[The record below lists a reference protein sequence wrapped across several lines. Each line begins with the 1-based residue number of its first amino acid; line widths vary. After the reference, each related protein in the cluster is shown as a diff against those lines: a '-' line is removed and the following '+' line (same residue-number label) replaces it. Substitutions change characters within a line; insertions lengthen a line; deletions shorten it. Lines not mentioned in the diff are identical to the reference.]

1 MNKKITSSVL
11 VALMIAG
18 STSFSAFAAMPTGTI
33 VIGTK
38 AFDLTYANNSANAS
52 EISAAML
59 DGGSVYFKDYNGDWI
74 DNIKGSK
81 VAANLIP
88 AVTYKS
94 SSGTTNFAASDID
107 TNTNTVATS
116 AKVSAISANQLK
128 ETFNGKVADTSKVV
142 FTVKREAT
150 FMTMVTT
157 WNDAKT
163 EATLTYK
170 DNLPEGTYTV
180 GGMNN
185 TIDIG
190 SSTVA
195 VTKQKV
201 SKIEILGDKVI
212 VDPPIPV
219 GATNS
224 SSGFWPGDG
233 HVSYKVLDQY
243 GVDITENSLA
253 SNIKWKSSIGTIS
266 ASKGLITISILEGAG
281 SRDVGYLTQ
290 YASTTITATDS
301 DSNISQNNTL
311 KFVDQALTV
320 NKIKNITKNIGDS
333 YTLPTTVTAN
343 LVDKTTKDFA
353 VTWDKVA
360 STKVAG
366 QFTFTGTLTM
376 VDGIVNTNNVTAS
389 ATLIVSM
396 PTTDKTDITSKFTDE
411 NFKSSVYSRIGKV
424 APSPILESDVKD
436 IKSLDLSKDDVSSL
450 NGIEYFTSLTDLNCS
465 NNGLTTLDVSKNTA
479 LTSLKC
485 EYNKLTTLDVS
496 KNIVLTSLDCQRNL
510 LTTLNVN
517 TALTDL
523 KCGFNQITT
532 LDVSKNTV
540 LTSLDCGSNQIA
552 TLDVNTALINL
563 NCGYNNLTTLD
574 VSKNTALTSLECCE
588 NHLKA
593 LDVSKNIELSRLI
606 CDHNELKTL
615 DISKNT
621 ALTNLYCA
629 ENQLTTLYAS
639 KDTWNSYVYRHQ
651 YIDSTRK
658 TSTNVLAITI
668 KK

>member
-18 STSFSAFAAMPTGTI
+18 STSFSAFAEMPTGTV

-38 AFDLTYANNSANAS
+38 AFDLTYANNSANDS
-52 EISAAML
+52 EITAAMV
-59 DGGSVYFKDYNGDWI
+59 DGGSVYVKNFNGDWI
-74 DNIKGSK
+74 DNLTGSK
-81 VAANLIP
+81 VAASLIP
-88 AVTYKS
+88 AVTYKNAK
-94 SSGTTNFAASDID
+94 GTTNFAASDAD
-107 TNTNTVATS
+107 TNTVATS
-116 AKVSAISANQLK
+116 VALSAIAANQLK
-128 ETFNGKVADTSKVV
+128 VTFNDKVSNTSKVV

-150 FMTMVTT
+150 PVTMITT

-163 EATLTYK
+163 EATLTYEN
-170 DNLPEGTYTV
+170 NLPEGTYTV
-180 GGMNN
+180 GVRNG
-185 TIDIG
+185 TTDIG

-195 VTKQKV
+195 VTRQKV

-224 SSGFWPGDG
+224 SSGFFPGDG

-243 GVDITENSLA
+243 GIDITENSLA
-253 SNIKWKSSIGTIS
+253 SNINWKSSIGAIS
-266 ASKGLITISILEGAG
+266 ASKGLITISIAEGAG
-281 SRDVGYLTQ
+281 LRDVGYLTQ
-290 YASTTITATDS
+290 YATTIITATDS
-301 DSNISQNNTL
+301 DSNARQSNTL

-320 NKIKNITKNIGDS
+320 NKIKNTTKNIGDS
-333 YTLPTTVTAN
+333 YTLPTTVTAT

-396 PTTDKTDITSKFTDE
+396 PTIDKTDITSKFTDE
-411 NFKSSVYSRIGKV
+411 NFKSSIYSHIGKV

-450 NGIEYFTSLTDLNCS
+450 NGIEYLTSLTDLNCS
-465 NNGLTTLDVSKNTA
+465 NNGLTTLDISKNTA
-479 LTSLKC
+479 LTSLNCK
-485 EYNKLTTLDVS
+485 YNKLTTLDVS
-496 KNIVLTSLDCQRNL
+496 KNSVLTSLDCERNK

-523 KCGFNQITT
+523 KCGFN
-532 LDVSKNTV
+532 L
-540 LTSLDCGSNQIA
+540 IA
-552 TLDVNTALINL
+552 
-563 NCGYNNLTTLD
+563 TLD
-574 VSKNTALTSLECCE
+574 VSKNTALTSLDCGL
-588 NHLKA
+588 NQLATLNLNSA
-593 LDVSKNIELSRLI
+593 LINLNCDYNNLTTLDISKNTALTSLE
-606 CDHNELKTL
+606 CNNNKLKTL

-621 ALTNLYCA
+621 ALTYLECA
-629 ENQLTTLYAS
+629 QNYLTTLYS
-639 KDTWNSYVYRHQ
+639 IKDTWNSFMYRPQ
-651 YIDSTRK
+651 YIDSPVYAITD
-658 TSTNVLAITI
+658 SLVITI